1 MLVSAWV
8 SIWTNSMK
16 LMLPS
21 MSLSACLTMSEISSS
36 PNLSPKFNMQIRN
49 SSLEIF
55 PSPSVS
61 KALKHEQWSA
71 SWHGIGW
78 LYNIKSRLI
87 TTRKSL
93 MRRGGKKCS
102 NFVQFS
108 RHKTQHSACFC
119 RWWFRERDLTGSAVS
134 GAWSWW
140 PGLVCTLW
148 TVQSKKQSKVHIWIL
163 RESVLQ
169 INLEET
175 GLTAQPTR
183 HLFN

>member
-71 SWHGIGW
+71 SWHGVGW
-78 LYNIKSRLI
+78 LYNIKSRLL

-108 RHKTQHSACFC
+108 RHKLNTRLAFVVGDL
-119 RWWFRERDLTGSAVS
+119 RDLTGSVVS

-140 PGLVCTLW
+140 PGLECTLW
-148 TVQSKKQSKVHIWIL
+148 TVQSKKYIWIS